1 MTRAWTMIAIAL
13 GAAGCGGPAPKAD
26 VQPTETPMAAPKPA
40 DAAEPEAAAP
50 ADAPA
55 DSEAAVDAEPD
66 EPKLT
71 PAQEA
76 GLDRL
81 AEGRRAVADGE
92 FETAS
97 ERFKAAL
104 SADPQL
110 ADAQYNL
117 GVLAEW
123 RGDTTAARREYEA
136 ALRINPEFEPAVTAI
151 ANIMLRA
158 GDLNGALSYAQ
169 QQLARKPQSIGLR
182 NAVNRVQLQFAG
194 REPQII
200 ADTKKILREDE
211 KNVPAMINLAAAYD
225 QQGKHELAIAILG
238 NAKALEPHNPEI
250 RARAALAHQALG
262 ENLRARLVLEEAAAL
277 PGGATAEV
285 HNNLGLAYHAAGDY
299 QGAAEQ
305 FELALA
311 RWPDMIAAQINL
323 GNALKGQQRYT
334 DAVKAL
340 LKALK
345 LDPNSPD
352 AYFNLGILYLD
363 GDIPA
368 IDPQRRFEKAV
379 TYFEKYKTL
388 RRGKVT
394 EDPVDEYIA
403 EAQRRIEVE
412 KKRAA
417 QQRRQPKVPEDVG
430 EEDDAGAEAGDD
442 AAGDDAGDGDDADFE
457 DVDEE
462 EDAE

>member
-1 MTRAWTMIAIAL
+1 M
-13 GAAGCGGPAPKAD
+13 
-26 VQPTETPMAAPKPA
+26 
-40 DAAEPEAAAP
+40 
-50 ADAPA
+50 
-55 DSEAAVDAEPD
+55 S
-66 EPKLT
+66 
-71 PAQEA
+71 
-76 GLDRL
+76 
-81 AEGRRAVADGE
+81 
-92 FETAS
+92 
-97 ERFKAAL
+97 
-104 SADPQL
+104 
-110 ADAQYNL
+110 
-117 GVLAEW
+117 
-123 RGDTTAARREYEA
+123 
-136 ALRINPEFEPAVTAI
+136 INPEFEPAVTAI
-151 ANIMLRA
+151 ANLMLRKQ
-158 GDLNGALSYAQ
+158 DLSGALAYAQ
-169 QQLARKPQSIGLR
+169 QQLARRPQSLALR
-182 NAVNRVQLQFAG
+182 NAVNRVQLLYPNRGSQV
-194 REPQII
+194 I

-211 KNVPAMINLAAAYD
+211 KNVAAMLNLAAAYD

-238 NAKALEPHNPEI
+238 NAKVLEPHNPEI

-262 ENLRARLVLEEAAAL
+262 EDLRARMVLEEAAAL

-285 HNNLGLAYHAAGDY
+285 HNNLGLVYHAAGDY

-305 FELALA
+305 FEQALA

-334 DAVKAL
+334 DSVKAL

-388 RRGKVT
+388 RRETVA

-403 EAQRRIEVE
+403 EAQQRIEVE

-417 QQRRQPKVPEDVG
+417 QSRQQPKAPVDAPK
-430 EEDDAGAEAGDD
+430 EDDAGAEGGDD
-442 AAGDDAGDGDDADFE
+442 APDDVGDDDSGDDAGD
-457 DVDEE
+457 E
-462 EDAE
+462 EDSE